1 MERIKVVVE
10 RHAEGYV
17 AYPLGLKGIVVG
29 QGESPD
35 EALADVTSAIRFHL
49 ETFDEEALDLDSPV
63 RDAFVTQA
71 AVTAPKRRRWSG
83 PAKRGR

>member
-49 ETFDEEALDLDSPV
+49 ETFGQEALDLDSPILE
-63 RDAFVTQA
+63 AFV
-71 AVTAPKRRRWSG
+71 VEAPLVG
-83 PAKRGR
+83 C